1 MHAIAARTN
10 AAARRRG
17 ERAESESR
25 SITCQGPSPARFTRR
40 SSSSA
45 PRRLRGLRAPTVPR
59 LCASS
64 KHAVCTS
71 IDGARTAEVGDVVS
85 IHWAC
90 LDERGATIETSRTS
104 GEPATFEVGAGDIV
118 GNELFEAFDEAVR
131 GLSVGETIGIKAD
144 GPAWTE
150 ELMFNVPIDHPEIER
165 MNGRYKN
172 QGGCHEGLLAELSNG
187 GMAVVVKVDEGAG
200 MVVLDANSMMAGKSM
215 LFELELLDIVRDE
228 GI

>member
-1 MHAIAARTN
+1 
-10 AAARRRG
+10 
-17 ERAESESR
+17 
-25 SITCQGPSPARFTRR
+25 
-40 SSSSA
+40 
-45 PRRLRGLRAPTVPR
+45 VPR

-71 IDGARTAEVGDVVS
+71 IDGARRAEVGDVVS

-118 GNELFEAFDEAVR
+118 GNELFEAFDEGGARPVGR
-131 GLSVGETIGIKAD
+131 GDHRDQGGRPRVDRRAD
-144 GPAWTE
+144 VH
-150 ELMFNVPIDHPEIER
+150 VPIDHPEIER

>member
-1 MHAIAARTN
+1 MHAVSTRTN
-10 AAARRRG
+10 VAAHRHG
-17 ERAESESR
+17 ERTESKSR
-25 SITCQGPSPARFTRR
+25 NGKRHASSSARFTRR

-45 PRRLRGLRAPTVPR
+45 TRRLRDLRAPAAPFV
-59 LCASS
+59 CASS
-64 KHAVCTS
+64 KDAVCSST
-71 IDGARTAEVGDVVS
+71 DGPRKAEVGDVVS

-90 LDERGATIETSRTS
+90 LDESGATIETSRTS
-104 GEPATFEVGAGDIV
+104 GEPTTFEVGAGDIV

-200 MVVLDANSMMAGKSM
+200 VVVLDANSMMAGKSM
-215 LFELELLDIVRDE
+215 IFELELLDIVRDE
-228 GI
+228 V